1 MTSRDTEKG
10 DDNMKVLLRILF
22 LLLFSCEISF
32 STFSEKD
39 LRSRFSFNTKSKDF
53 SFFSGQIKTYLFTDN
68 MHSYNSVKC
77 TMKGKR
83 RIPNNK
89 GIPITEFS
97 VANCTTVGLSGSK
110 RINISKVYLLGAGI
124 DHRFS
129 GAKNGGHIL
138 IPRMAYFYDRYTD
151 GFVY

>member
-1 MTSRDTEKG
+1 
-10 DDNMKVLLRILF
+10 MKVLLKILF
-22 LLLFSCEISF
+22 LLLFSCEFSF

-77 TMKGKR
+77 TMKGKK

-89 GIPITEFS
+89 GIPVTEFS
-97 VANCTTVGLSGSK
+97 VSNCSTVGLSGNK
-110 RINISKVYLLGAGI
+110 RIGLSKIYLLGAGI

-129 GAKNGGHIL
+129 GANNGGHIL
-138 IPRMAYFYDRYTD
+138 IPRIAFFYDRQAD
-151 GFVY
+151 GFIY

>member
-1 MTSRDTEKG
+1 
-10 DDNMKVLLRILF
+10 MKVLLKILF
-22 LLLFSCEISF
+22 LLLFSCEFSF
-32 STFSEKD
+32 SSFSEKD

-77 TMKGKR
+77 TMKGKK

-89 GIPITEFS
+89 GIPVTEFS
-97 VANCTTVGLSGSK
+97 VSNCSTVGLSGNK
-110 RINISKVYLLGAGI
+110 RIGITKIYLLGVGI

-129 GAKNGGHIL
+129 GANNGGHIL
-138 IPRMAYFYDRYTD
+138 IPRIAFFYDRQAD
-151 GFVY
+151 GFIY

>member
-1 MTSRDTEKG
+1 
-10 DDNMKVLLRILF
+10 MKVLLKILF
-22 LLLFSCEISF
+22 LLLFSCEFSF
-32 STFSEKD
+32 SSFSEKD

-77 TMKGKR
+77 TMKGKK

-89 GIPITEFS
+89 GIPVTEFS
-97 VANCTTVGLSGSK
+97 VSNCSTVGLSGNK
-110 RINISKVYLLGAGI
+110 RIGISKIYLLGAGI

-129 GAKNGGHIL
+129 GANNGGHIL
-138 IPRMAYFYDRYTD
+138 IPRIAYFYDRQSD
-151 GFVY
+151 GFIY

>member
-1 MTSRDTEKG
+1 
-10 DDNMKVLLRILF
+10 MKVLLKILF
-22 LLLFSCEISF
+22 LLLFSCEFSF
-32 STFSEKD
+32 SSFSEKD

-53 SFFSGQIKTYLFTDN
+53 SFFSSQIKTYLFTDN

-77 TMKGKR
+77 TMKGKK

-89 GIPITEFS
+89 GIPVTEFS
-97 VANCTTVGLSGSK
+97 VSNCSTVGLSGNK
-110 RINISKVYLLGAGI
+110 RIGISKIYLLGVGI

-138 IPRMAYFYDRYTD
+138 IPRIAFFYDRQSD
-151 GFVY
+151 GFIY

>member
-1 MTSRDTEKG
+1 
-10 DDNMKVLLRILF
+10 MKVLLKILF
-22 LLLFSCEISF
+22 LLLFSCGISF

-53 SFFSGQIKTYLFTDN
+53 SFFSGQIKTYIFTDN

-77 TMKGKR
+77 TMKGKK

-89 GIPITEFS
+89 GIPVTEFS
-97 VANCTTVGLSGSK
+97 VSNCSTVGLSGNK
-110 RINISKVYLLGAGI
+110 RIGISKIYLLGAGI

-129 GAKNGGHIL
+129 GANNGGHIL
-138 IPRMAYFYDRYTD
+138 IPRIAYFYDRQSD
-151 GFVY
+151 GFIY

>member
-1 MTSRDTEKG
+1 
-10 DDNMKVLLRILF
+10 MKVLLKILF
-22 LLLFSCEISF
+22 LLLFSCEFSF
-32 STFSEKD
+32 SSFSEKD

-77 TMKGKR
+77 TMKGKK

-89 GIPITEFS
+89 GIPVTEFS
-97 VANCTTVGLSGSK
+97 VSNCSTGGLSGNK
-110 RINISKVYLLGAGI
+110 RIGLSKIYLLGAGI

-129 GAKNGGHIL
+129 GANNGGHIL
-138 IPRMAYFYDRYTD
+138 IPRIAYFYDRQSD
-151 GFVY
+151 GFIY